1 MDGVFLGNRIA
12 LSADSTCD
20 IGAELQERY
29 SVHLIPYGIVHEG
42 KLYHDSID
50 IFPEDIFKTYWENGH
65 LPQTSAINPAEYRE
79 YFDMVLAEGYDELI
93 HITLGGAI
101 TSSSKNAQMIAAEDP
116 RIHVVDS
123 RTLST
128 ATGLLVI
135 KGGDMIEEGM
145 AASDIE
151 TELNRLAGCAHAS
164 FVVDTLDFLK
174 AGGRCSGLAA
184 VVANVM
190 NIKPCIEVDNT
201 DGSMAAGKKYRG
213 KLKNVIAKY
222 VRERLAKYDDIITD
236 HVFITHSTIDQEC
249 VDAAREIVEEMLHP
263 KHIHDTDASCTISC
277 HCGPGTLGVLFL
289 TESACK

>member
-1 MDGVFLGNRIA
+1 MGKRIA
-12 LSADSTCD
+12 ISADSTCD
-20 IGAELQERY
+20 IGPELQERY
-29 SVHLIPYGIVHEG
+29 SVHLIPYGIISEG
-42 KLYHDSID
+42 KFYHDSID
-50 IFPEDIFKTYWENGH
+50 IFPEDIFNVYWDNGH

-79 YFDMVLAEGYDELI
+79 YFDKVLEDYDEVV

-101 TSSSKNAQMIAAEDP
+101 TSSAKNAAMVAEEDP
-116 RIHVVDS
+116 RVHVVDS

-135 KGGDMIEEGM
+135 RGAEMIEAGATADEVED
-145 AASDIE
+145 A
-151 TELNRLAGCAHAS
+151 LNELAGHAHAS
-164 FVVDTLDFLK
+164 FILDTLDFMK
-174 AGGRCSGLAA
+174 AGGRCSGVAA
-184 VVANVM
+184 FVASAISM
-190 NIKPCIEVDNT
+190 KPCIEVDNM

-213 KLKNVIAKY
+213 KLKSVIAKY

-249 VDAAREIVEEMLHP
+249 CDVAREIVEEVLHP
-263 KHIHDTDASCTISC
+263 KHIYDTDASVTISC